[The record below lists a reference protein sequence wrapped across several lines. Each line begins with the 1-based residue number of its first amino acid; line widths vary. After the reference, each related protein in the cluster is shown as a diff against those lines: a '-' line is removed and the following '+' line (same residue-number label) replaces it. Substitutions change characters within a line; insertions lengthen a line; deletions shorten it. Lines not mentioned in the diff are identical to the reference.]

1 MPPDA
6 PLVAETTLAPAA
18 RRWRDFIRWGALA
31 ACLLLAG
38 FYGFILALDPF
49 GRRAG
54 PGHPPSPIMD
64 INQRY
69 MYPQLARSGLFD
81 AAVFGTSTARL
92 LDPRALD
99 AATGARFANLA
110 INAGTPWEQLQ
121 LIRLFLRHV
130 PVPKVLILGLDWP
143 WCDPAADQPS
153 RRLTF
158 RSFPPWLY
166 DENAFNDLP
175 HLLNLKTLEIAGRV
189 ALNRLGRRP
198 ARIRGDGYEVFTP
211 PEESYDLARARL
223 HLRAPPGSGPP
234 ALQSESDRLPAIAWL
249 ADLARD
255 LPAATRL
262 VLLLPPVHAGALPPP
277 GSAAAAADNAC
288 KRKIVEALGSRPAL
302 VLDYRHRSA
311 LTSEDSNFWDTLHY
325 RLPIA
330 ARIVDDIRSG
340 LESPHAAEDGRYR
353 ILSPGS
359 RG

>member
-6 PLVAETTLAPAA
+6 PLVAETTPSPAA
-18 RRWRDFIRWGALA
+18 RHWRDFVWSGAIA
-31 ACLLLAG
+31 AGLLLAA
-38 FYGFILALDPF
+38 FYGFILALDPY
-49 GRRAG
+49 GRRTG
-54 PGHPPSPIMD
+54 PGRPPSPIMD

-121 LIRLFLRHV
+121 LMRLFLHHV
-130 PVPKVLILGLDWP
+130 PVPKILILGLDWP
-143 WCDPAADQPS
+143 WCSPSADEPS
-153 RRLTF
+153 QRLTF

-166 DENAFNDLP
+166 DENPLNDLP

-189 ALNRLGRRP
+189 ALNRLGRMP

-223 HLRAPPGSGPP
+223 HLSVPAGGGLPAPAQPC
-234 ALQSESDRLPAIAWL
+234 DRLPAIAWL
-249 ADLARD
+249 GELARD

-277 GSAAAAADNAC
+277 GSAAAAADDAC
-288 KRKIVEALGSRPAL
+288 KRKIVEALGSRSAL
-302 VLDYRHRSA
+302 VLDYRHRSP
-311 LTSEDSNFWDTLHY
+311 LTDEDSNFWDTLHY

-330 ARIVDDIRSG
+330 ARIVEDIRSG
-340 LESPHAAEDGRYR
+340 LESPRAAEDDRYR
-353 ILSPGS
+353 ILLPQPGP
-359 RG
+359 